1 MPAFL
6 QPTLQHY
13 LFLAA
18 CLFLLGVYILAT
30 RRHGVRLL
38 MGIELILNAANI
50 NLVAFNHYV
59 ADGLDGHIF
68 VVFVMILAASEAAV
82 ALAIVLSIYQQYANV
97 DIDRMSA
104 MRE

>member
-1 MPAFL
+1 ML
-6 QPTLQHY
+6 EPTLQHY
-13 LFLAA
+13 LVLAA
-18 CLFLLGVYILAT
+18 VLFLLGVFILMT

-38 MGIELILNAANI
+38 MGIELILNSANI

-68 VVFVMILAASEAAV
+68 VIFVIILAAAEAAV
-82 ALAIVLSIYQQYANV
+82 ALAIILSIYQQYANV

>member
-1 MPAFL
+1 M
-6 QPTLQHY
+6 QPTLEHY
-13 LFLAA
+13 LVLST
-18 CLFLLGVYILAT
+18 CLFLLGVFIVMT

-59 ADGLDGHIF
+59 AGGLDGHIF
-68 VVFVMILAASEAAV
+68 VVFVIILAASETAV
-82 ALAIVLSIYQQYANV
+82 ALAIILSIYQLYANV

>member
-1 MPAFL
+1 MVPFL
-6 QPTLQHY
+6 QPTLHHY
-13 LFLAA
+13 LILAA
-18 CLFLLGVYILAT
+18 CLFLLGVYIMAT

-68 VVFVMILAASEAAV
+68 VVFVMILAAAEAAV
-82 ALAIVLSIYQQYANV
+82 ALAIILNIYQQYANV

>member
-1 MPAFL
+1 M

-13 LFLAA
+13 LVLSA
-18 CLFLLGVYILAT
+18 CLFLLGVFILVT

-38 MGIELILNAANI
+38 MGIELILNASNI
-50 NLVAFNHYV
+50 NLVAFNHYGI
-59 ADGLDGHIF
+59 AGGLDGHVF
-68 VVFVMILAASEAAV
+68 VIFVMILAASEAAV
-82 ALAIVLSIYQQYANV
+82 ALAIVLSIYQLYANV

>member
-1 MPAFL
+1 ML
-6 QPTLQHY
+6 EPTLQHY
-13 LFLAA
+13 LVLAA
-18 CLFLLGVYILAT
+18 ALFLLGIFILMT

-38 MGIELILNAANI
+38 MGIELILNSANI

-68 VVFVMILAASEAAV
+68 VIFVIILAAAEAAV
-82 ALAIVLSIYQQYANV
+82 ALAIILSIYQQYANV

>member
-1 MPAFL
+1 M

-13 LFLAA
+13 LVLSG
-18 CLFLLGVYILAT
+18 CLFSLGLFIIIT

-50 NLVAFNHYV
+50 NLVAFNHYGT
-59 ADGLDGHIF
+59 ASGLEGHIF
-68 VVFVMILAASEAAV
+68 VIFVMILAASEAAV
-82 ALAIVLSIYQQYANV
+82 ALAIILSIYQLYANV

>member
-1 MPAFL
+1 MH
-6 QPTLQHY
+6 PTLEHY
-13 LFLAA
+13 LVVST
-18 CLFLLGVYILAT
+18 CLFLLGVFIIIT

-38 MGIELILNAANI
+38 MGIELILNGANI

-59 ADGLDGHIF
+59 ASGLDGHIF
-68 VVFVMILAASEAAV
+68 VIFVIILAASEAAV
-82 ALAIVLSIYQQYANV
+82 ALAIVLSIYQLYANV